1 MRAQGKEMEG
11 HLSSLLSEV
20 HGLGSEFSV
29 FQREAA
35 ELVGGHK
42 RNRQTLKHH
51 MQARGGRKRS
61 VVGGKGTLSISLLLV
76 RFAQKILE

>member
-1 MRAQGKEMEG
+1 MRAQGKEMER
-11 HLSSLLSEV
+11 HLSSLLAEV

-51 MQARGGRKRS
+51 MQVSTYVYICVCLRWVRS
-61 VVGGKGTLSISLLLV
+61 LSGMV
-76 RFAQKILE
+76 